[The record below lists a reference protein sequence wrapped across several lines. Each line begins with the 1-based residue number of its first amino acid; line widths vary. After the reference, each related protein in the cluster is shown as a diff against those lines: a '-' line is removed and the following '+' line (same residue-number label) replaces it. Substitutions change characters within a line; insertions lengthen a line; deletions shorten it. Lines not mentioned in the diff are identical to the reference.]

1 MELFFLFAGGGVG
14 GPGERAGLEH
24 QKKGLAN
31 YNPELER
38 EEVKDFACFW
48 ASRHVILPVPVDHEC
63 QAAYL

>member
-1 MELFFLFAGGGVG
+1 MG